1 MTVLTIAVGVGVVPG
16 AALLAP
22 RPSKLGSAETPPDG
36 VAAARQRPDHAAAA
50 HCNTEEPSALC
61 WEHGAK
67 LTATCWVFSEVLRW
81 AFRCCP
87 KHSNCC
93 VYLPKHPKPLFP
105 AIPQSPARRL
115 WLFTR
120 PPAAGQIRTLAQRVV
135 EVAGSALVTRVPFKS
150 RSTQTLPC
158 LAVTGAII

>member
-1 MTVLTIAVGVGVVPG
+1 MG
-16 AALLAP
+16 
-22 RPSKLGSAETPPDG
+22 
-36 VAAARQRPDHAAAA
+36 
-50 HCNTEEPSALC
+50 
-61 WEHGAK
+61 
-67 LTATCWVFSEVLRW
+67 
-81 AFRCCP
+81 FRCCP

-105 AIPQSPARRL
+105 ALPQSPARRL
-115 WLFTR
+115 WLFTC

-158 LAVTGAII
+158 LAVTGAIILTRARALTGWKATRALVNKQLISLSHILGKGTRGACSSGVEMQLLEGPWGTQQTCLAHS